1 MRRRRSTRKFVNL
14 NGRVSL
20 PIDYEQ
26 CCIDRLNPPPIL
38 LKNSISAPV
47 RNSGQRNHGCAEERS
62 LPSRLFLRPRSELQ
76 RDPHFPRIL
85 VRLPPLKPSDFF
97 FGAEKRVFQQN
108 SW

>member
-47 RNSGQRNHGCAEERS
+47 RNSDQRNHGCAEERS
-62 LPSRLFLRPRSELQ
+62 LPSRLFLRAEERTSARPALPSNPRSAAT
-76 RDPHFPRIL
+76 PKA
-85 VRLPPLKPSDFF
+85 VRFF
-97 FGAEKRVFQQN
+97 LRRREKSF
-108 SW
+108 STE